1 MMEKD
6 KLESLLIDYI
16 DDHLDDDNRK
26 VVEEILRE
34 NKNAQ
39 KLYEQLS
46 VVMQAM
52 NGVNELQPSGKVSSQ
67 FHTILQ
73 SEIDHQNKGKVISIV
88 PWYYRVAAAVALIV
102 IGSGIGYWIS
112 HEQNNQDD
120 LEAMKRELE
129 MTKQLVMSRL
139 NNDQSA
145 SQRILGVQAAYEV
158 KETDHEIV
166 DALIRVMNEDK
177 NSNVRLSAIE
187 ALSKFRDESKVRAAL
202 IASLSIQTD
211 PGVQIALIQLMVQM
225 KEKGAVESLQQMIKE
240 DKVLPAVKDEAYAGI
255 FKLT

>member
-26 VVEEILRE
+26 VVEEILSD
-34 NKNAQ
+34 NKDAQ
-39 KLYEQLS
+39 KLYEQLKI
-46 VVMQAM
+46 VMQTM
-52 NGVNELQPSGKVSSQ
+52 NSVGELQPSGKVSNKFDSL
-67 FHTILQ
+67 LQ
-73 SEIDHQNKGKVISIV
+73 SEIDQQNKARVISIV

-102 IGSGIGYWIS
+102 IGGGIGYWIS
-112 HEQNNQDD
+112 HEQNSQHD
-120 LEAMKRELE
+120 LAAMKRELE

-139 NNDQSA
+139 SNDQSA
-145 SQRILGVQAAYEV
+145 SQRILGVQTAYEV
-158 KETDHEIV
+158 EETDYEIV
-166 DALIRVMNEDK
+166 DALIKVMNEDR

-187 ALSKFRDESKVRAAL
+187 ALSKFRDEDKVRAAL
-202 IASLSIQTD
+202 IASLSTQTD

-225 KEKGAVESLQQMIKE
+225 KEKGVVKSLQQMIE
-240 DKVLPAVKDEAYAGI
+240 DDKVLPAVKDEAYAGI